1 MRYTVILTDEV
12 KAKLHALPLALRR
25 EIGHKL
31 FLLEE
36 DLSGNVDRFVAL
48 LFDETSDIDPPGPLG
63 SRAWFE
69 GWLHVLMEDADRI
82 TSALARITSILPP
95 RSTSTPIARPFSITT
110 RRAKARSR
118 RTLPPFIAGRR

>member
-36 DLSGNVDRFVAL
+36 DLSGNVKKL
-48 LFDETSDIDPPGPLG
+48 KG
-63 SRAWFE
+63 SRNEYRVRVGDYRALFTLE
-69 GWLHVLMEDADRI
+69 G
-82 TSALARITSILPP
+82 
-95 RSTSTPIARPFSITT
+95 
-110 RRAKARSR
+110 
-118 RTLPPFIAGRR
+118 RTVTVYAVGNRKDIYR